1 MHHFDWMYG
10 SHGKYCGLP
19 IFVVNFVEVLVQEGC
34 MVQTVIP
41 VGGVILELDDQYEI
55 INELISMIS

>member
-1 MHHFDWMYG
+1 MYG

-34 MVQTVIP
+34 MVQTVVP
-41 VGGVILELDDQYEI
+41 VGGVILELDDQYDI
-55 INELISMIS
+55 INELIST